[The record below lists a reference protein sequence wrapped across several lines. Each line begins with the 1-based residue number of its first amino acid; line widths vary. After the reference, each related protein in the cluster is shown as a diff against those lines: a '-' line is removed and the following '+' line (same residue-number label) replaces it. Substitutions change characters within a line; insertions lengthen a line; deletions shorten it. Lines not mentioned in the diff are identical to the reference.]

1 LGGAA
6 TYGVASA
13 LDAQNKT
20 AEAIAAYARF
30 ISGFAADPLVAQA
43 RLSKALIH
51 ESQKQYS
58 EAIALYDEV
67 SKDTTSMAAQEAS
80 ARKAALLQA
89 HPELTPAV
97 TNAPAVK
104 PAVKPVP

>member
-1 LGGAA
+1 M
-6 TYGVASA
+6 ASA

-20 AEAIAAYARF
+20 AEAIAAYGRF

-58 EAIALYDEV
+58 EALGLYDEV
-67 SKDTTSMAAQEAS
+67 SKDPTSMAAQEAS
-80 ARKAALLQA
+80 ARKAALLQS
-89 HPELTPAV
+89 HPELSPAT
-97 TNAPAVK
+97 TNAPAAK
-104 PAVKPVP
+104 AAIKPVP